1 LGVIDSLTEGFQ
13 YVHRRWWV
21 LLIPILLDAFLWIG
35 PHASVAQLVRSS
47 VAAVDLEQL
56 GLTSSEEETAQVE
69 ATLDEFVSDVVPSY
83 NGFSALRIG
92 ALGLPS
98 LVTWGVSQGELPTGD
113 EAMWLIFLT
122 VTDLPDTLL
131 SSYESMWVALVL
143 MLDMPQLL
151 SMVSEASFVDV
162 TVWQFASEGIWMLAS
177 LGLSCLGIIVGSVYI
192 VSISRTVD
200 DEGPFWPQMLRFCVR
215 FALFWIL
222 RFVLLIAAGIPLAMV
237 AVLLAALSPALASLY
252 STVVAGIFVW
262 LSFYGIFFVA
272 AMAVNHV
279 SIWRAIWNSFNIVL
293 RNFWPTFAL
302 FGLINLIGGGLG
314 ILWQQMGTGS
324 LLTFLGIVGNAYVG
338 TGLVAASMVF
348 YQDRYQHW
356 QKVLSELLRRSQR
369 LA

>member
-1 LGVIDSLTEGFQ
+1 MGVIDSLTKGFQ
-13 YVHRRWWV
+13 HVHRRWWV

-47 VAAVDLEQL
+47 VSAVDVKQL
-56 GLTSSEEETAQVE
+56 GLTSSEEETAQVQ
-69 ATLDEFVSDVVPSY
+69 ATIDEFVTDVVPHY

-98 LVTWGVSQGELPTGD
+98 LATWGVSQGEMPAGY

-122 VTDLPDTLL
+122 ATDLPDMLL
-131 SSYESMWVALVL
+131 SSYESMWVVLVL
-143 MLDMPQLL
+143 MLDMPELL
-151 SMVSEASFVDV
+151 TSVSQASFMDV
-162 TVWQFASEGIWMLAS
+162 AVWQFSSEGIWMLAT
-177 LGLSCLGIIVGSVYI
+177 LGLSCLGIVFGSVYI

-200 DEGPFWPQMLRFCVR
+200 DEGAFWPQVLRFCTR

-222 RFVLLIAAGIPLAMV
+222 RFVLLVAAGIPLTMI
-237 AVLLAALSPALASLY
+237 AVLLAAFSPGLASLY
-252 STVVAGIFVW
+252 STVIAGLLVW

-272 AMAVNHV
+272 AMAVNHA

-302 FGLINLIGGGLG
+302 FGLINLIGGGLS
-314 ILWQQMGTGS
+314 ILWQQLSTGS
-324 LLTFLGIVGNAYVG
+324 LLTLLGIVGNAYVG